1 MRIRRLLLL
10 LLPLLAACESKPKE
24 RRMVAAGPA
33 QAIGAAQPEKA
44 VARPQASPVA
54 PVAAAAKFHGSVTPH
69 LMKFARIS
77 EEEMQRKI
85 AANQVEPKLL
95 LGRFLLGWSDDYR
108 STLLYYRSPT
118 YPDGWLET
126 QFEPVGEWLSSQ
138 EVTLDTVRL
147 EPTGPPAIIATF
159 HSSGSLRHWS
169 TTNEGINIIDV
180 SKEPV
185 LVLTAGTLSH
195 EYAYGGDDDEAD
207 TTDADITANN
217 VETVLSQAITVRK
230 QLLVVGPAEEDG
242 NYELAPA
249 PPGTY
254 RYRQGKMTRLR
265 K

>member
-10 LLPLLAACESKPKE
+10 LLPLLAACESKSEE
-24 RRMVAAGPA
+24 RKTAAAGP
-33 QAIGAAQPEKA
+33 GSVTNTAQPKKVA
-44 VARPQASPVA
+44 ARPQGSSVA
-54 PVAAAAKFHGSVTPH
+54 PAVAAAEFHGSVSPH

-85 AANQVEPKLL
+85 AADQVKPKLL
-95 LGRFLLGWSDDYR
+95 LGRFLLGWDDDYR

-118 YPDGWLET
+118 YPDGWLEA

-138 EVTLDTVRL
+138 DVTLDTVRL
-147 EPTGPPAIIATF
+147 ETTGPPAVVATF

-195 EYAYGGDDDEAD
+195 EYAYGGDDEAD
-207 TTDADITANN
+207 TTDADIAANSS
-217 VETVLSQAITVRK
+217 EEMLSQAITVRK
-230 QLLVVGPAEEDG
+230 QLIVVGPAEYDA
-242 NYELAPA
+242 NYTLSPA